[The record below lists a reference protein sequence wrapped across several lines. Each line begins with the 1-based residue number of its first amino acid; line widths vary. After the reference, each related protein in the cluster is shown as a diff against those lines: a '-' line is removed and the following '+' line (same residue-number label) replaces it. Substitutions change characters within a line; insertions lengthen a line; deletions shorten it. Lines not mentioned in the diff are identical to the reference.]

1 MSTPTPENNLQYQDR
16 MERLSDRV
24 LAVGKSIAA
33 HGKGS
38 TFTVDAIYAAMPDIN
53 RQRLSDAI
61 KTLKDA
67 RRIHAI
73 GRAKGIYELEESFP
87 AKRQISMTTLTD
99 GWKLIE
105 VGDAFAISV
114 TPQEAAEMG
123 CYLAGDA
130 VRHSMTEKIKAI
142 EILLED
148 QRHENSKL
156 KQQME
161 VLRKLVAAQADAP
174 AVQPARCPTGEKD
187 GDRETPLPIK
197 TQEGQPC
204 HAE

>member
-1 MSTPTPENNLQYQDR
+1 MSTPPPEIVTPPQDR
-16 MERLSDRV
+16 MERLADRV

-33 HGKGS
+33 LS
-38 TFTVDAIYAAMPDIN
+38 NSRTFTVDAIYSNMPEISH
-53 RQRLSDAI
+53 QRLSDAI

-73 GRAKGIYELEESFP
+73 GRSKGIYELEEAFP
-87 AKRQISMTTLTD
+87 PKRQISLTTLTD
-99 GWKLIE
+99 GWKLLEI
-105 VGDAFAISV
+105 GDSFSVPV
-114 TPQEAAEMG
+114 TPAEAAELG

-142 EILLED
+142 EMLLED

-156 KQQME
+156 RHQME
-161 VLRKLVAAQADAP
+161 VLRKQVAVQADAS
-174 AVQPARCPTGEKD
+174 AVQPARSEAGEKA
-187 GDRETPLPIK
+187 GVRETPPQIQA
-197 TQEGQPC
+197 QEGQPC

>member
-1 MSTPTPENNLQYQDR
+1 MSTPPPEANLPLEDR
-16 MERLSDRV
+16 MERLSNRV

-33 HGKGS
+33 HGKGN
-38 TFTVDAIYAAMPDIN
+38 TFTVDAIFAAMPDIN

-73 GRAKGIYELEESFP
+73 GRSKGIYELEEAFP
-87 AKRQISMTTLTD
+87 AKRQISISTLTD
-99 GWKLIE
+99 GWKLLEI
-105 VGDAFAISV
+105 GDSFSVPV
-114 TPQEAAEMG
+114 TPAEAAELG

-142 EILLED
+142 EMLLED

-156 KQQME
+156 RHQME
-161 VLRKLVAAQADAP
+161 VLRKQVAVQADAP
-174 AVQPARCPTGEKD
+174 AVQPARSEAGEKA
-187 GDRETPLPIK
+187 GDRETPLP
-197 TQEGQPC
+197 TQAQEGQPC

>member
-1 MSTPTPENNLQYQDR
+1 MSTPPPETNLPLEDR
-16 MERLSDRV
+16 MERLSNRV

-33 HGKGS
+33 HGSGN
-38 TFTVDAIYAAMPDIN
+38 TVTVDAIYAAMPDIS

-73 GRAKGIYELEESFP
+73 GRSKGIYELEEAFP
-87 AKRQISMTTLTD
+87 PKRQISITTLTD

-105 VGDAFAISV
+105 IGERVSEPV
-114 TPQEAAEMG
+114 TPAEAAELG
-123 CYLAGDA
+123 SYLAGDA

-142 EILLED
+142 EMLLED

-156 KQQME
+156 RHKME
-161 VLRKLVAAQADAP
+161 VLRKQVAVQADAP
-174 AVQPARCPTGEKD
+174 AVQPAHSEAGEKA
-187 GDRETPLPIK
+187 GDRETPLPIQA
-197 TQEGQPC
+197 QEGQPC